1 MDLLGNKSFIL
12 YSGIASGLYA
22 IYAGFRYHSLNGI
35 HLISSE
41 QAKNM
46 LQNNK
51 IRTVLDVR
59 TNSEYLLGNY
69 PNSHNIP
76 LQKLTTSRLK
86 GIMKSLPILIYC
98 NTGNRARRA
107 SELLKKM
114 GYEHVYYIADTYKT
128 LL

>member
-1 MDLLGNKSFIL
+1 M
-12 YSGIASGLYA
+12 
-22 IYAGFRYHSLNGI
+22 
-35 HLISSE
+35 
-41 QAKNM
+41 
-46 LQNNK
+46 
-51 IRTVLDVR
+51 
-59 TNSEYLLGNY
+59 
-69 PNSHNIP
+69 
-76 LQKLTTSRLK
+76 K